1 MQGRTVYAR
10 ILSFCHYFKNILP
23 VFVPPDIIGTITK
36 EEWKMNPILIDF
48 PEIIAETERLYI
60 RPCLPGDG
68 KDVYDAVI
76 ASKDELKKWLPFAA
90 KEQSLEET
98 EAGIRRSYAQFWLRE
113 DIRLHI
119 YRKEDGQFI
128 GSTGLHR
135 IDWEARRFEIG
146 YWCDSRHH
154 KKGYIS
160 EAVEAL
166 IEFTFSSLSANR
178 IEIRC
183 DPENTASRKIPERLG
198 FTLEATLRKNTLCAS
213 GDVLRDTCIFA
224 KLKE

>member
-1 MQGRTVYAR
+1 
-10 ILSFCHYFKNILP
+10 
-23 VFVPPDIIGTITK
+23 
-36 EEWKMNPILIDF
+36 MNPILIDF

-76 ASKDELKKWLPFAA
+76 ASNDELKKWLPFAA
-90 KEQSLEET
+90 KKKSLEET

-135 IDWEARRFEIG
+135 IDWEARSLKSAIG
-146 YWCDSRHH
+146 AIRAIIR
-154 KKGYIS
+154 KVIS
-160 EAVEAL
+160 QKRSKLLLSLHSAACLPIELRSGATRRTQPAEKSPRGSAL
-166 IEFTFSSLSANR
+166 R
-178 IEIRC
+178 W
-183 DPENTASRKIPERLG
+183 
-198 FTLEATLRKNTLCAS
+198 
-213 GDVLRDTCIFA
+213 
-224 KLKE
+224 KLP